1 MEQLKVLYGEGDARH
16 LTALKAALTKA
27 GFKVTTAVG
36 RNDFQHQLA
45 GTKFD
50 VAVLGHTLS
59 RDDRHH
65 LPYMIRKA
73 NADTQILVLHASGKH
88 PEVDLAMDSRRGE
101 HAVLDAIEQL
111 AGRLVAA

>member
-1 MEQLKVLYGEGDARH
+1 MEQLKVLYGEGDAKH
-16 LTALKAALTKA
+16 LAALTA
-27 GFKVTTAVG
+27 AFKKEGYQVTTTVG
-36 RNDFQHQLA
+36 RSDFERQLA
-45 GTKFD
+45 GAKFD

-73 NADTQILVLHASGKH
+73 HADTQILVLHASGKH

-101 HAVLDAIEQL
+101 RAILEAIEQL
-111 AGRLVAA
+111 AGRMVAA